1 MKRPGARAGSKS
13 HSRGNY
19 CFCVGGAGHGDAAVA
34 AGAAAGV
41 AGAAAVVLLVGD
53 AAVVA
58 GFAAGFATLTFFL
71 AGFFGAGLTGGA
83 AVSSATTGL
92 GCRRTAP
99 STMTDSTC
107 IAAG

>member
-19 CFCVGGAGHGDAAVA
+19 CFCVGCVGQGDVVAVLGAAAVAA
-34 AGAAAGV
+34 AGAAAV
-41 AGAAAVVLLVGD
+41 LAGAAAVVAGFGF
-53 AAVVA
+53 AALTFFFAGFFVA
-58 GFAAGFATLTFFL
+58 GFA
-71 AGFFGAGLTGGA
+71 GGA

-99 STMTDSTC
+99 SAMTDSTC
-107 IAAG
+107 SDSGW

>member
-19 CFCVGGAGHGDAAVA
+19 CFWVEEPGQGE
-34 AGAAAGV
+34 AAA
-41 AGAAAVVLLVGD
+41 ALGAAAVVAAGAVAVLAGLAA

-58 GFAAGFATLTFFL
+58 GFAAGLAALTFFF
-71 AGFFGAGLTGGA
+71 AGFFVAGLAGGA
-83 AVSSATTGL
+83 AVSSATTGF

-99 STMTDSTC
+99 SAITDSTWL
-107 IAAG
+107 